1 MRSKQA
7 AGIRGG
13 ELVQRAQTITF
24 HIDSERRAWVF
35 LALVAACLLGCHRK
49 PLVSSWL
56 LPSAGTYELVP
67 TNAVFLA
74 GTNRGPL
81 IDVGIEYSVI
91 NTGISAVPRGA
102 YTVDLFIDGTLICWD
117 HVIATVPPNENMD
130 YTFRTNLSAGQHSY
144 VHPFDPPSLHG
155 NSARPPTSSRARST

>member
-1 MRSKQA
+1 M
-7 AGIRGG
+7 
-13 ELVQRAQTITF
+13 
-24 HIDSERRAWVF
+24 
-35 LALVAACLLGCHRK
+35 ALVAASLLGCHRR

-91 NTGISAVPRGA
+91 NTGISAVPRRS
-102 YTVDLFIDGTLICWD
+102 YTIDLFIDGAPICWD

-144 VHPFDPPSLHG
+144 ILLVTPSKPARELRKATNELKGTFDVKG
-155 NSARPPTSSRARST
+155 QAANK

>member
-1 MRSKQA
+1 MTRPVTP
-7 AGIRGG
+7 
-13 ELVQRAQTITF
+13 EPL
-24 HIDSERRAWVF
+24 ERRAWIL
-35 LALVAACLLGCHRK
+35 LALVAACFLGCHRK

-102 YTVDLFIDGTLICWD
+102 YTIDLFIDGTLICWD
-117 HVIATVPPNENMD
+117 HAFASLPPSENVD
-130 YTFRTNLSAGQHSY
+130 YTFRTKLAAGQHSY
-144 VHPFDPPSLHG
+144 NLLVTPSKPAREFRKATNQLKGTFDVKEQAA
-155 NSARPPTSSRARST
+155 NK

>member
-1 MRSKQA
+1 MLKDMTRRVTPEPP
-7 AGIRGG
+7 G
-13 ELVQRAQTITF
+13 
-24 HIDSERRAWVF
+24 RRAWILV
-35 LALVAACLLGCHRK
+35 ALVAACLLGCHRK

-102 YTVDLFIDGTLICWD
+102 YTIDLFIDGTLICWD

-144 VHPFDPPSLHG
+144 ILLVTPSKP
-155 NSARPPTSSRARST
+155 ARELRKATNEL

>member
-1 MRSKQA
+1 M
-7 AGIRGG
+7 
-13 ELVQRAQTITF
+13 
-24 HIDSERRAWVF
+24 
-35 LALVAACLLGCHRK
+35 AACLLGCHRK

-102 YTVDLFIDGTLICWD
+102 YTIDLFIDGTLICWD
-117 HVIATVPPNENMD
+117 HAFASLPPSENVD
-130 YTFRTNLSAGQHSY
+130 YTFRTKLAAGQHSY
-144 VHPFDPPSLHG
+144 NLLVTPSK
-155 NSARPPTSSRARST
+155 SAREFRKATNELKGIFDVKEQAAIK